1 MVNSRKPHFTIN
13 EAMRKAAAG
22 VIAVL
27 TGGRINAGKIPQTFS
42 AESANPQVDDYIGV
56 SAVLEV
62 PSPGVTPA
70 NIDRT
75 VLQTRVRNGK
85 LYADL
90 AGQLAIL
97 VSEEKKKEAIMR
109 LMIPDFMR
117 EPLERGDLEVLKGG
131 FKNVSVGFID
141 LKNSTALS
149 RAFAERGA
157 ADDYNRL
164 LSLLF
169 EAMGE
174 ETKRLGLGCCFLKY
188 IGDCIM
194 FVVGVPYAA
203 KSDHGNSL
211 RMATAMK
218 RAALK
223 LNSDPRAQ
231 SIYAKHR
238 DLFVDETGKASSAR
252 FCTGIASGEV
262 FAGDILRREI
272 DYRAILTG
280 QFFVDKPIVIDV
292 MGNAANLAARLEG
305 VAGAWEMVVD
315 MRTIEGAREEGS
327 LQEILDKDN
336 KYCSD
341 TAAIRDKLLIPYY
354 KANGIDYNLKELNHK
369 LEEYRMRFAK
379 DPFTELNRTT
389 PFVAQ
394 GKGTGIERVVYYH
407 WDTRPHVLRLLREVG
422 IITPEDNGETT
433 PPSIKDIL
441 AKEYSTELIDKGIRT
456 AIIDLV
462 KRTFGVEIA
471 LPNGN
476 MLAKLK
482 AYINFVGIERLR
494 AEAQLIEDPAT
505 RERVLKNLETVTR
518 T

>member
-1 MVNSRKPHFTIN
+1 
-13 EAMRKAAAG
+13 
-22 VIAVL
+22 
-27 TGGRINAGKIPQTFS
+27 
-42 AESANPQVDDYIGV
+42 
-56 SAVLEV
+56 
-62 PSPGVTPA
+62 
-70 NIDRT
+70 
-75 VLQTRVRNGK
+75 
-85 LYADL
+85 
-90 AGQLAIL
+90 
-97 VSEEKKKEAIMR
+97 
-109 LMIPDFMR
+109 
-117 EPLERGDLEVLKGG
+117 
-131 FKNVSVGFID
+131 
-141 LKNSTALS
+141 
-149 RAFAERGA
+149 
-157 ADDYNRL
+157 
-164 LSLLF
+164 
-169 EAMGE
+169 
-174 ETKRLGLGCCFLKY
+174 
-188 IGDCIM
+188 M

-305 VAGAWEMVVD
+305 VAGAWEMVAD
-315 MRTIEGAREEGS
+315 LRTIEGARDEGS

-341 TAAIRDKLLIPYY
+341 TAAICDKLLIPYY
-354 KANGIDYNLKELNHK
+354 KANGIDYNLQELNHK

-441 AKEYSTELIDKGIRT
+441 AKEYSTELIDKGKRT
-456 AIIDLV
+456 AIINLV
-462 KRTFGVEIA
+462 KRTFGIEIA
-471 LPNGN
+471 LPDGN
-476 MLAKLK
+476 MLARLI

-505 RERVLKNLETVTR
+505 RERVLKNLETATR